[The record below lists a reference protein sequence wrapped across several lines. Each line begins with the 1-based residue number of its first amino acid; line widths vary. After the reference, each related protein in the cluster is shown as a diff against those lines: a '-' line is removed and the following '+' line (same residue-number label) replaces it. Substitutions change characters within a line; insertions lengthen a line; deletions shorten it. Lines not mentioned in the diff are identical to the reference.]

1 MVRHLHQRLAGLLA
15 ACSVLGSVPVTAQP
29 VVQGPARVP
38 RAHVLLVGDST
49 LATRTGYGDALCGLL
64 QSDVHCTNL
73 ARGGR
78 SSKSY
83 RAEGLWDGVLAQIR
97 ASAGAWPVWI
107 LIQLGHNDQPGKP
120 ERSTDLATEF
130 PHNMA
135 RYVQEAQ
142 QAGAQVVLLSPLTR
156 RSFQEGQLQND
167 LRPWAL
173 AVQTV
178 AAQTGVPFLDL
189 NLHSAQAVQT
199 MGQQEADTLAMAP
212 PPGPGA
218 TAVPA
223 PPASGPRPL
232 TSGFDRTHLG
242 SKGAAT
248 FSALVAELART
259 HLPEWSNLLRKQ

>member
-1 MVRHLHQRLAGLLA
+1 MVRHWCQRVAGLLA
-15 ACSVLGSVPVTAQP
+15 VASAFGSAHATVQP
-29 VVQGPARVP
+29 VVQAPARVP

-83 RAEGLWDGVLAQIR
+83 RVEGLWDGVLAQIR
-97 ASAGAWPVWI
+97 ASAGAWPVWV

-130 PHNMA
+130 VQNMT
-135 RYVQEAQ
+135 RYVHEAR
-142 QAGAQVVLLSPLTR
+142 QAGGYVVLLSPLTR
-156 RSFQEGQLQND
+156 RSFQDGQLQND

-189 NLHSAQAVQT
+189 NLHSAQAVQA

-212 PPGPGA
+212 PPEPGA
-218 TAVPA
+218 PAVPA
-223 PPASGPRPL
+223 PRASAPRPL

-242 SKGAAT
+242 VKGAAT
-248 FSALVAELART
+248 FSAMVAELVRT
-259 HLPEWSNLLRKQ
+259 HLPEWSDLLRKQ